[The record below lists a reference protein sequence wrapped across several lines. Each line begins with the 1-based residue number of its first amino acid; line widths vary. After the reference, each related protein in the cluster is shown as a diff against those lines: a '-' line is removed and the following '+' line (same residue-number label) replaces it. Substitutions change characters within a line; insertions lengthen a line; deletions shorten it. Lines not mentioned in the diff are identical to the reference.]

1 MLEKFKNIP
10 LDEDTTILF
19 NEQMKFGDL
28 DCVYQIWRFDGIL
41 GGSSLIF
48 AIEDVKGITDETIEI
63 DLRESTLLTNKESSI
78 TFSFR
83 NKTEYLF
90 VNFNFITES
99 N

>member
-19 NEQMKFGDL
+19 NEQMKFGGL
-28 DCVYQIWRFDGIL
+28 DCVYQIWRFDGIQ
-41 GGSSLIF
+41 GSSLIF
-48 AIEDVKGITDETIEI
+48 TLEDVKGITDETIEI